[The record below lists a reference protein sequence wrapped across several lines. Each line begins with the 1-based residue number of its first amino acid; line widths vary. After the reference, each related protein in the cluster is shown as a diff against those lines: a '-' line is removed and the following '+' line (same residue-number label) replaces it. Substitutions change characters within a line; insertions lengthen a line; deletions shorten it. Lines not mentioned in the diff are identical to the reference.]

1 MAFAGI
7 VQAEEMEDKSITVNI
22 YYTGTNG
29 NARKHKVSGRFCRK
43 IKEEKEGAFLMV
55 SNKLVTN

>member
-29 NARKHKVSGRFCRK
+29 NARKFAVTAKSAKEPLLRSFCR
-43 IKEEKEGAFLMV
+43 
-55 SNKLVTN
+55 